1 MSMKL
6 AKTIQFSI
14 CILKARTPLVEVSL
28 SVPISSLTSP
38 MIGKNWQ
45 TINVIASA
53 INMFISR
60 STLFPT
66 SNKITLFK
74 IDKMPNY
81 IFVMAMD
88 WIRYIGYFDWLP
100 CILLFDI
107 AFLFFWN
114 IFIFLHVKKF
124 NVITIIHGIIST
136 KITLE
141 ITT

>member
-28 SVPISSLTSP
+28 SVPMSSLTSP

-74 IDKMPNY
+74 IDKMPNL
-81 IFVMAMD
+81 
-88 WIRYIGYFDWLP
+88 YFCNGLNSIYWVLWL
-100 CILLFDI
+100 
-107 AFLFFWN
+107 
-114 IFIFLHVKKF
+114 
-124 NVITIIHGIIST
+124 
-136 KITLE
+136 ITLHSSVWHCLPVLLKHLHFSPRQK
-141 ITT
+141 TQCNYHNPWNYFY

>member
-28 SVPISSLTSP
+28 SVPMSSLTSP

-74 IDKMPNY
+74 IDKMPNL
-81 IFVMAMD
+81 
-88 WIRYIGYFDWLP
+88 YF
-100 CILLFDI
+100 CKIEFDI
-107 AFLFFWN
+107 IGTLVDYLAFFCLTLPSCSFETSSFF
-114 IFIFLHVKKF
+114 
-124 NVITIIHGIIST
+124 ST
-136 KITLE
+136 SKNSM
-141 ITT
+141 

>member
-28 SVPISSLTSP
+28 SVPMSSLTSP

-66 SNKITLFK
+66 SNKMTLFK
-74 IDKMPNY
+74 IDKMSNL
-81 IFVMAMD
+81 
-88 WIRYIGYFDWLP
+88 YFCNGNGLNSIYWVL
-100 CILLFDI
+100 
-107 AFLFFWN
+107 
-114 IFIFLHVKKF
+114 
-124 NVITIIHGIIST
+124 
-136 KITLE
+136 
-141 ITT
+141 

>member
-28 SVPISSLTSP
+28 SVPMSSLTSP

-60 STLFPT
+60 STLFPR
-66 SNKITLFK
+66 SNKITLFM
-74 IDKMPNY
+74 IDKMPKLYFCN
-81 IFVMAMD
+81 D

-114 IFIFLHVKKF
+114 IFIFLHVWKF

-136 KITLE
+136 KTTLE